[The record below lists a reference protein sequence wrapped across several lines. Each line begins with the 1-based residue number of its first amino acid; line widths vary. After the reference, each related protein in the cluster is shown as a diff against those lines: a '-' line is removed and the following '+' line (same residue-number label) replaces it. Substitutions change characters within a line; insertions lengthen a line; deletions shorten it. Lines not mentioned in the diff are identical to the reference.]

1 MHACTHAVSVGEG
14 GGHLFPHVEHVSEAG
29 LQFDP
34 ERPPQ
39 RPEEDVVADIICTCT
54 RVPGRRGLE
63 RAEAGARVGARRVFR
78 RSAIFYGVAGG
89 EVEVDGWQ
97 VA

>member
-63 RAEAGARVGARRVFR
+63 RAEAGPWVGAARVPPQCDVLRRR
-78 RSAIFYGVAGG
+78 R
-89 EVEVDGWQ
+89 W
-97 VA
+97 